1 MMKKTDLKYIVPN
14 GISFLS
20 LTSGVGAILTAS
32 QEYLLLAGLLIITS
46 YGLDMF
52 DGFSARKLSA
62 QSEFGLNLDS
72 LTDMVS
78 LGVAP
83 SFLVFQ
89 HLRILGANLFWVV
102 PVVSLVVLAGA
113 FRLARFNTLP
123 PKTTSNM
130 DSVGLTIS
138 QSGATMV
145 MAVLADKFQP
155 SGFLPLLAYIP
166 LLVILGLFMVSRI
179 PFPPSQ
185 WFFKEHKQGWL
196 LLGSLLLLLFV
207 LPLFSVW
214 FIVYMVYLLIA
225 TSRALF
231 FKLKS

>member
-1 MMKKTDLKYIVPN
+1 MKKTKLKFLVPN
-14 GISFLS
+14 SISFLS
-20 LTSGVGAILTAS
+20 LTSGIGAILTAS
-32 QEYLLLAGLLIITS
+32 QEHLLLAGVMIIIS
-46 YGLDMF
+46 YSLDMF
-52 DGFSARKLSA
+52 DGLSARKLNA

-138 QSGATMV
+138 QSGATIV
-145 MAVLADKFQP
+145 MAVLADNFHP
-155 SGFLPLLAYIP
+155 SGFLPLFAYIP

-185 WFFKEHKQGWL
+185 WFFKEHKQGWI

-214 FIVYMVYLLIA
+214 FIIYLVYLLIS
-225 TSRALF
+225 TVRALF

>member
-1 MMKKTDLKYIVPN
+1 MKTTNLKYIVPN

-32 QEYLLLAGLLIITS
+32 QEHLIWAGVMIIIS
-46 YGLDMF
+46 YWLDMF
-52 DGFSARKLSA
+52 DGFSARKLNA

-72 LTDMVS
+72 LSDMVS

-89 HLRILGANLFWVV
+89 HLRILGASLFWVV
-102 PVVSLVVLAGA
+102 PMVSLVVVAGA

-130 DSVGLTIS
+130 DSVGLTIT

-145 MAVLADKFQP
+145 LAVLADNFQP

-166 LLVILGLFMVSRI
+166 LLLILGLFMISRI
-179 PFPPSQ
+179 PFPPSEF
-185 WFFKEHKQGWL
+185 FFKEHKQGWV
-196 LLGSLLLLLFV
+196 LLGSLLLLLFI

-214 FIVYMVYLLIA
+214 FIVYMVYLLIS

-231 FKLKS
+231 NKLKS